1 MTTPPAPWDSW
12 DLLAQ
17 ATAREPGTPRA
28 LAAQKAIAIMRSVLG
43 EDWLSVDA
51 TLIPNEVALAFSHTL
66 AFVQLLALA
75 LRLQEFSDVS
85 GTAVLRRNLRTD
97 RRPDSWRHVELQL
110 ELAALTAAAG
120 AGIEFERGPKHGW
133 PADVVATLEGASVL
147 FEAFSVFTSQ
157 EWRDADRTSDEI
169 VNRILAPQIRHNLSI
184 VADFHAGVLAPDE
197 LEDWLQRLEAAAE
210 DVAKDGEPRTVIA
223 GVVSADIA
231 PAGRGPSSRFS
242 GPPIVFNGWQRML
255 GKLEQKSRQTSA
267 SSDDVWLRVDVLDGI
282 WQFTEWARYDL
293 AEKLRVLEEYL
304 RQAFAEAASL
314 AGFIVS
320 TGAAMAQGTFAD
332 EALQNERGSVALRRS
347 LPPLR
352 VRETLIVPMSD
363 QGLSLVDFLATAYAA
378 EPNSLD
384 RSLQLAGLGTVDEI
398 FPRQPTS

>member
-1 MTTPPAPWDSW
+1 VTTPRAPWESW
-12 DLLAQ
+12 DLLAE

-28 LAAQKAIAIMRSVLG
+28 LAAEKAIGIMRSVLG
-43 EDWLSVDA
+43 EDWLSIDA
-51 TLIPNEVALAFSHTL
+51 APIPDEVALAFSHTL

-85 GTAVLRRNLRTD
+85 GAAVLRRNLRTD
-97 RRPDSWRHVELQL
+97 RRPASWRHVELQL

-120 AGIEFERGPKHGW
+120 ADIEFECGPKDGW

-157 EWRDADRTSDEI
+157 EWRDADRGSDEI
-169 VNRILAPQIRHNLSI
+169 VDRILAPQIRHNLSI
-184 VADFHAGVLAPDE
+184 VADFHGRVLAPDE
-197 LEDWLQRLEAAAE
+197 LEDWLQRFEAAAE

-223 GVVSADIA
+223 GIVSADIA
-231 PAGRGPSSRFS
+231 PADRGPSSRFS

-267 SSDDVWLRVDVLDGI
+267 SLDGVWLRVDVLDGM

-293 AEKLRVLEEYL
+293 AEKLLVLEEYL
-304 RQAFAEAASL
+304 RQGFAAAASL

-320 TGAAMAQGTFAD
+320 TGAAMAQGTFTD
-332 EALQNERGSVALRRS
+332 EAFQSERGSVVLRRS

-378 EPNSLD
+378 EPSSLD

-398 FPRQPTS
+398 FPRQPTF